1 MYAPGAHR
9 QGTVAEQRA
18 LALIVQHAVQSDLY
32 MSLTAE
38 QSGIAIEQ
46 FGTTQAQPIA
56 AGDYSLVLVE
66 HAWRGDAQTTVSN
79 DFAATVVQLL
89 SEIQRRHAL
98 AGNLAGTV
106 VHLPGIDDHTSVAGD
121 ATSAVVDFVGVEGQ
135 RALSRQL
142 SPVLHQRTE
151 FGTQFILGDD
161 TPLGVVR
168 LIGRQ
173 LQAAFG
179 DQRASVVFQAGHTDI
194 DGALAAD
201 GATTVV
207 QDECLDIQTSS
218 TGDNPLEAVVQ
229 GLRDTQGQG
238 STAEQAST
246 LVVQRGGGKSERA
259 VAGDFPTAVVHH
271 AELAQKQGAR
281 RGDQALSAIDQASL
295 VQIERDAGIA
305 DQAAPVML
313 VQPLESRIDR
323 TLGSDP
329 ARLAVV
335 YPSGDQ
341 GESRIAADTGFPAVV
356 QVAGTNLHGPLATDR
371 TGLAVVEAGAAQA
384 KSGVARQSAA
394 LIVQGAL
401 AGHCQC
407 PCAG

>member
-1 MYAPGAHR
+1 M
-9 QGTVAEQRA
+9 
-18 LALIVQHAVQSDLY
+18 
-32 MSLTAE
+32 
-38 QSGIAIEQ
+38 
-46 FGTTQAQPIA
+46 QATI
-56 AGDYSLVLVE
+56 G
-66 HAWRGDAQTTVSN
+66 G
-79 DFAATVVQLL
+79 
-89 SEIQRRHAL
+89 
-98 AGNLAGTV
+98 
-106 VHLPGIDDHTSVAGD
+106 
-121 ATSAVVDFVGVEGQ
+121 
-135 RALSRQL
+135 
-142 SPVLHQRTE
+142 
-151 FGTQFILGDD
+151 D
-161 TPLGVVR
+161 TPLGTVR
-168 LIGRQ
+168 LIGYQ

-179 DQRASVVFQAGHTDI
+179 DQCASVVFQAGHTDI

-207 QDECLDIQTSS
+207 QDECLDIQTSG

-238 STAEQAST
+238 SAAEQASP

-271 AELAQKQGAR
+271 AELAQEQSAR

-305 DQAAPVML
+305 DQVAPVML
-313 VQPLESRIDR
+313 VQPLEIRIDR

-356 QVAGTNLHGPLATDR
+356 QVAGTNFHGPLATDR